1 VPIAP
6 RLLLAGDERFR
17 AAVAAVLP
25 AEALVTHAATA
36 ADAAAALLAARPEL
50 ALLDLRSA
58 VRAGGPTAEGLA
70 LCRRIKGAASTLLLP
85 VIALTD
91 PGSEAMVA
99 ALDAGADQ
107 ALAFPPHPGELR
119 ARLRSALRQRAATS
133 RLEDATQVIFALA
146 NAVEAK
152 DAYTEGHTERVGAL
166 AVEVGRLAG
175 LDEETQESLRQGGV
189 LHDIGKIGIPNEI
202 INKAGLLTPKE
213 RVVMNKHPIIGER
226 ICEPLR
232 SLRHLLPII
241 RWHHEKLDGSGYPD
255 GLKGSAFPLPAQI
268 LQLSDIYD
276 AITTDR
282 PYHRA
287 RTRASA
293 VEFLAMEAGKGWRD
307 PQLVRLVEKAAD
319 TLHLGRTRDEEI
331 PPPPA
336 PIGQWRTE

>member
-1 VPIAP
+1 MRISV
-6 RLLLAGDERFR
+6 LLAGDVAFR
-17 AAVAAVLP
+17 GAIAS
-25 AEALVTHAATA
+25 ALGNDYGLIEVDSVNSA
-36 ADAAAALLAARPEL
+36 ADALLAARPAL
-50 ALLDLRSA
+50 ALVDLRGGSA
-58 VRAGGPTAEGLA
+58 AGSAI
-70 LCRRIKGAASTLLLP
+70 CRRIKGAASTRLLP
-85 VIALTD
+85 VLTCVD
-91 PGSEAMVA
+91 PGEEHLVA

-107 ALAFPPHPGELR
+107 VLRFPPSRAELH
-119 ARLRSALRQRAATS
+119 ARVRSALRTRLATE

-166 AVEVGRLAG
+166 AVEAGRLAG
-175 LDEETQESLRQGGV
+175 LDEETCEALRQGGV

-202 INKAGLLTPKE
+202 INKAGRLTDKE
-213 RVVMNKHPIIGER
+213 RIVMNKHPIIGER
-226 ICEPLR
+226 ICEPLK

-255 GLKGSAFPLPAQI
+255 GIKGKAFPVPAQI
-268 LQLSDIYD
+268 LQLADIYD

-287 RTRASA
+287 RTRANA
-293 VEFLAMEAGKGWRD
+293 VEFLHGEAKKGWRD
-307 PQLVRLVEKAAD
+307 HELVRLIGLSAEA
-319 TLHLGRTRDEEI
+319 LNLGRTREEDI